1 MTQVSPVEIQKVL
14 SQMQRLQAEAAGQTG
29 ENEKSSQ
36 QNFGEVLNDAIN
48 RVNEVQTEAK
58 DLSAAF
64 SKGDPNVTLPQVTL
78 ALQKSNIAFNSL
90 MQVRNRLVQSYQEI
104 MNMQI

>member
-1 MTQVSPVEIQKVL
+1 MTQVSPVDIQKVL
-14 SQMQRLQAEAAGQTG
+14 SQMQRLQAEAAGNLG
-29 ENEKSSQ
+29 ESDKSSQ
-36 QNFGEVLNDAIN
+36 KNFGDVLSDAID

-58 DLSAAF
+58 ELGAAF
-64 SKGDPNVTLPQVTL
+64 SQGDPNVTLPQVTL